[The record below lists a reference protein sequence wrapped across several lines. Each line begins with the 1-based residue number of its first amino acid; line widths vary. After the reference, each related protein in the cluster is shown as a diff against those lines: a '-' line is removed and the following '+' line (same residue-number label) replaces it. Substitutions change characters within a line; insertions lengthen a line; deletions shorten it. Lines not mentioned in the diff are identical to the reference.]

1 MSTTTSAPA
10 QASAVTRASFA
21 SSTTFRTFA
30 TVFAIATPIIYVACE
45 MANWPLFTYH
55 PGTGR
60 IDLGWAPAVK
70 DEGPAMHWYG
80 WTLTTLLGA
89 GVLGF
94 IAAKLPEGM
103 TRRIPLAL
111 TWIMPLAAIPVLVYA
126 LRFYWRW

>member
-1 MSTTTSAPA
+1 MSTATSAPR
-10 QASAVTRASFA
+10 QAAAPASLAA
-21 SSTTFRTFA
+21 STAFRTFA

-60 IDLGWAPAVK
+60 IDLGWAPPVK

-89 GVLGF
+89 GVLGL
-94 IAAKLPEGM
+94 IAAKLPERM

-111 TWIMPLAAIPVLVYA
+111 TWITPLAAIPVLVYA
-126 LRFYWRW
+126 LRFFWRW